1 MELCEI
7 GWELIL
13 NIKKIN
19 LDDDYYKYLA
29 LFVQAIDNKMWNDIR
44 MRLLFPN
51 KNIYFIK
58 CLYGILMLL
67 PQGKAFNI
75 LSERLYS
82 IKGMIKSRDN
92 FDSHEINKDKK
103 YISKY
108 IELFLKIQ
116 REKKEG

>member
-1 MELCEI
+1 
-7 GWELIL
+7 
-13 NIKKIN
+13 